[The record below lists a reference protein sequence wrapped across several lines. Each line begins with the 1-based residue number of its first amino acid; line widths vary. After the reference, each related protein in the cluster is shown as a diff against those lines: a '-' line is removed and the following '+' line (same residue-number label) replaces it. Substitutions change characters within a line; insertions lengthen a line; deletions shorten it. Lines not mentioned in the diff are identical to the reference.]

1 MVTEVFL
8 LFSFVTYVHP
18 GALFIF
24 HFLYDFNSSQ
34 ICSSHIRFSLIWL
47 LITLDLFAA
56 STWTICDSKFVDGV
70 LMPYKF
76 SAVYSGTDL
85 NLLIWIIL
93 VIILFDSIHRTFYLF
108 NLIYLIIALWY
119 VGCLGQDTCRW
130 RQMVGFDHPTY
141 GHFMHLSEIL
151 YIYIYKDIKQLLYF
165 VKISSSS
172 SNCVFIPR

>member
-1 MVTEVFL
+1 MSTLTSRINFFEIAWILQTHQYSFYLRSIPRKLLVTEVFL
-8 LFSFVTYVHP
+8 LSLFVIYVHP

-56 STWTICDSKFVDGV
+56 STWTICDSKFADGV

-76 SAVYSGTDL
+76 STVYSGTDL

-93 VIILFDSIHRTFYLF
+93 VIILFDSMHWTFYLF

-130 RQMVGFDHPTY
+130 R
-141 GHFMHLSEIL
+141 
-151 YIYIYKDIKQLLYF
+151 
-165 VKISSSS
+165 
-172 SNCVFIPR
+172 